1 MTSLLL
7 RPLRQVA
14 QALTAN
20 DSARQIAW
28 GFVLGMMIGLLPKGN
43 LLLVALT
50 MLLCALRVNKSAGML
65 AAGIF
70 SLVGFA
76 FDGLAHHLGS
86 IVLLWEPTRPLHI
99 WLYELP
105 LGPWLGINNT
115 VVVGQLLLGLYF
127 AFPTYYFVFRFASR
141 IQPRLSQWLLR
152 YRAIRWLRGAEL
164 GTHLGVDA

>member
-1 MTSLLL
+1 MTSFLL

-14 QALTAN
+14 QALTSN
-20 DSARQIAW
+20 ETPRQVAW
-28 GFVLGMMIGLLPKGN
+28 GFVIGMMIGLMPKGN

-50 MLLCALRVNKSAGML
+50 ILLCALSVNKPAGL
-65 AAGIF
+65 LGAGLF

-86 IVLLWEPTRPLHI
+86 IILLWEPARPLHV

-105 LGPWLGINNT
+105 LGPWLGTNNT
-115 VVVGQLLLGLYF
+115 VVIGQLLLSLYF
-127 AFPTYYFVFRFASR
+127 AYPAYYFAYQFATR
-141 IQPRLSQWLLR
+141 IQPRISKWLMR

-164 GTHLGVDA
+164 GAWGVDV